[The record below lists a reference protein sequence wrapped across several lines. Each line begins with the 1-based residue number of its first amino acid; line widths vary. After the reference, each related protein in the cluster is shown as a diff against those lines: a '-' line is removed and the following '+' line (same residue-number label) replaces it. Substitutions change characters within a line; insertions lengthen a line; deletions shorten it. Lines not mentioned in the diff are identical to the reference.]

1 MGSKRRN
8 IMKKTMK
15 SRASL
20 KFLSNH
26 PEQYK
31 MFKDVLKSVKQKTF
45 TTVLQRIEKQKNNYV
60 YRIGNNQPN
69 FQFTV
74 EANVI
79 ENEIK
84 PIHSPK
90 RVSWSKNLFE
100 VHIIRD
106 VYD

>member
-26 PEQYK
+26 PKQYI
-31 MFKDVLKSVKQKTF
+31 MFKDVLKSVKQKTS
-45 TTVLQRIEKQKNNYV
+45 TTLLQRIEKQKNNYL

-69 FQFTV
+69 FLIPM
-74 EANVI
+74 ENNII

-84 PIHSPK
+84 PIYLQPQKGIVKQNS
-90 RVSWSKNLFE
+90 V
-100 VHIIRD
+100 
-106 VYD
+106 